1 MRSLAQLE
9 RDEKCRVERL
19 LLAGDMRRR
28 LMELGLTEG
37 AEVSCVLCG
46 SGIRAYFIRGAVI
59 ALRDED
65 GQHIKVTPQNSKKNR
80 KICRQTSKNIV

>member
-1 MRSLAQLE
+1 MRSLAQLK

-46 SGIRAYFIRGAVI
+46 SGIRAYLIRGAVI

-65 GQHIKVTPQNSKKNR
+65 RQRIKIKPQKN
-80 KICRQTSKNIV
+80 

>member
-1 MRSLAQLE
+1 MKNLTELE
-9 RDEKCRVERL
+9 SGENCRVEKL
-19 LLAGDMRRR
+19 CLAGDMRRR

-37 AEVSCVLCG
+37 ANVACVLCG
-46 SGIRAYFIRGAVI
+46 SGIRAYLIRGAVI

-80 KICRQTSKNIV
+80 KIYRQTDKNIV